1 MAEAVYVLQS
11 SVWTHTED
19 KAKWESYVRT
29 TLTEESKQEIAVQ
42 TVEGR
47 AWKIKK
53 NQNLINPY
61 YRDYLFIM

>member
-1 MAEAVYVLQS
+1 MQLIFSQEMAEAVYVVQS

-29 TLTEESKQEIAVQ
+29 TLTEESEQEIAVQ

-47 AWKIKK
+47 A
-53 NQNLINPY
+53 
-61 YRDYLFIM
+61 

>member
-1 MAEAVYVLQS
+1 MAEAVYIFVIQA

-42 TVEGR
+42 TVEGG
-47 AWKIKK
+47 A
-53 NQNLINPY
+53 
-61 YRDYLFIM
+61 